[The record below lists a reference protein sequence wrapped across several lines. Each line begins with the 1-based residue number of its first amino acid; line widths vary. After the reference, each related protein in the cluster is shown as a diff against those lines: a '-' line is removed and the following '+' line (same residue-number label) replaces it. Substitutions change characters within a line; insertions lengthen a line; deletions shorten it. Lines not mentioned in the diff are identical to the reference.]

1 MKKIEEKQ
9 LSYTESME
17 ELEAILKKIENGEM
31 DIDALSENVARAS
44 ILIKAC
50 KEKLHKTN
58 ETVKELLDNLD
69 K

>member
-1 MKKIEEKQ
+1 MEEKQ

-17 ELEAILKKIENGEM
+17 ELEAILEKIENGEM